1 MRYFLFLLFVLLLA
15 LFLGAC
21 SMPWSSEPE
30 PTVPVLTQIDTLHTI
45 TAEQGI
51 FGMISYGGRVYG
63 ATNYHLVR
71 TSPDGNSVEVL
82 DEVRWERSVGAD
94 PPWTQSSG
102 IAGFGP
108 HFVVYNDTL
117 IVADQY
123 GNLWAADTNTWE
135 MHRFRGYPWPWFHQ
149 ARVYWMGEINNLLY
163 LLGGSGRMFSSTCSA
178 DDIGGCP
185 GLNLEIDWDF
195 LNRFMSTQ
203 PFVQGDSLTYDAP
216 EGRLARVS
224 LADGGVTVSDGPPE
238 MAERAL
244 GCYFPLGDDLG
255 VINQKGVWRR
265 VEGSWEKIPNA
276 PSAKIQ
282 FGLTPSVI
290 SSCRTMLVNDSGTLL
305 ATRLGGSN
313 TSSQFV
319 LVGDKVQVRETE
331 IRLGHYEIVASA
343 SQEGLVYFTSTPFV
357 LRFDP
362 AQAFGDGK

>member
-63 ATNYHLVR
+63 ATNFHLVR

-135 MHRFRGYPWPWFHQ
+135 MHRFRGYPRAWLHQ
-149 ARVYWMGEINNLLY
+149 ERAYWIG
-163 LLGGSGRMFSSTCSA
+163 
-178 DDIGGCP
+178 DIG
-185 GLNLEIDWDF
+185 
-195 LNRFMSTQ
+195 NRFHILMPWGSLTRPLCEESFCNNSELTLILEPENFRPMSTQ

-290 SSCRTMLVNDSGTLL
+290 SLCRTVLVNDSGTLL
-305 ATRLGGSN
+305 ATKLGGSN

-319 LVGDKVQVRETE
+319 LVGDKVQVRETWVGE
-331 IRLGHYEIVASA
+331 ANFEMVVSA
-343 SQEGLVYFTSTPFV
+343 SPEGLVYYESGSFV